1 MKYCI
6 IFLVVSIIIAIGL
19 LILLG
24 FLLYSWGNTLFWSI
38 MIPILVVVISSAI
51 SIIIQFI
58 ESWMLKLINKE

>member
-24 FLLYSWGNTLFWSI
+24 FLLYSWGNTLFWNI

>member
-58 ESWMLKLINKE
+58 ESWMLKIINKE

>member
-58 ESWMLKLINKE
+58 ESWILKLINKE